1 MHWTL
6 QSCQQVELLQKRIE
20 PLTLCSTGNT
30 AQYWERLQYAI
41 SVFYVVTCMNKKYL
55 LIQCSSLFAL
65 GLLNVDPQQ
74 EVDCADI
81 KNERDY

>member
-1 MHWTL
+1 
-6 QSCQQVELLQKRIE
+6 
-20 PLTLCSTGNT
+20 
-30 AQYWERLQYAI
+30 
-41 SVFYVVTCMNKKYL
+41 MNKKYL